1 MALLLAMQLQL
12 YLNSWV
18 VIRMPRGGAREGAGR
33 PLTGGELRKQR
44 QLRATEEEW
53 QIIREFS
60 QILKK
65 DKERAKRM
73 LETE

>member
-1 MALLLAMQLQL
+1 MA
-12 YLNSWV
+12 
-18 VIRMPRGGAREGAGR
+18 RGGAREGAGR

>member
-1 MALLLAMQLQL
+1 M
-12 YLNSWV
+12 
-18 VIRMPRGGAREGAGR
+18 VIRIPRGGAREGAGR

>member
-1 MALLLAMQLQL
+1 
-12 YLNSWV
+12 
-18 VIRMPRGGAREGAGR
+18 MPRGGAREGA
-33 PLTGGELRKQR
+33 ELRKQR

>member
-1 MALLLAMQLQL
+1 M
-12 YLNSWV
+12 

-60 QILKK
+60 QI
-65 DKERAKRM
+65 
-73 LETE
+73 